1 MYVFFIFSN
10 SGKDGNKDDNSDDDE
25 DDAQAK
31 KLKGQLNSE

>member
-1 MYVFFIFSN
+1 MFLIFSN

>member
-1 MYVFFIFSN
+1 MFFIFSN

-31 KLKGQLNSE
+31 KLRGQLNSEW

>member
-1 MYVFFIFSN
+1 MFFIFSN

-31 KLKGQLNSE
+31 KLRGQLNSE

>member
-1 MYVFFIFSN
+1 MFFIFSN

-31 KLKGQLNSE
+31 KLKGQLNSEW

>member
-1 MYVFFIFSN
+1 MFFIFSN

>member
-1 MYVFFIFSN
+1 MFFIFSN

-31 KLKGQLNSE
+31 RLKGQLNSE